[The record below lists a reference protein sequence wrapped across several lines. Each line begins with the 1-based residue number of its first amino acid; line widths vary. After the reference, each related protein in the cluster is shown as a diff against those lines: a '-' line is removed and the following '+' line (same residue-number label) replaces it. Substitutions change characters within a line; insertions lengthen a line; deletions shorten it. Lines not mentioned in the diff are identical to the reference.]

1 MTRRPGRYRAGM
13 ADDRGAPIAYMVLE
27 EGTPVHAA
35 DGVEIGTV
43 KHVLADTGA
52 DVFDGIVV
60 ATKDG
65 DRFVDAPEVGDL
77 YERLV
82 VLTIGSDQAAAL
94 PEHTPAP
101 AVVQL
106 DADTVAGADPGGTK
120 GTARK
125 VWDRLSGNY

>member
-1 MTRRPGRYRAGM
+1 M

-27 EGTPVHAA
+27 EGTPVQTA
-35 DGVEIGTV
+35 DGVELGRV

-60 ATKDG
+60 DTKEG
-65 DRFVDAPEVGDL
+65 DKFVDAPEVGEL

-82 VLTIGSDQAAAL
+82 VLTIRADRARKL
-94 PEHTPAP
+94 PDHTPSP
-101 AVVQL
+101 AVV
-106 DADTVAGADPGGTK
+106 DVDPDTIAGADDAGGAK
-120 GTARK
+120 STARK

>member
-1 MTRRPGRYRAGM
+1 M

-27 EGTPVHAA
+27 EGTPVHSA

-52 DVFDGIVV
+52 DVFDGLVLE
-60 ATKDG
+60 TREG
-65 DRFVDAPEVGDL
+65 DRFVDAPEVAEL

-82 VLTIGSDQAAAL
+82 VLTIGADRARQL
-94 PEHTPAP
+94 PEHTPSP
-101 AVVQL
+101 AVVHV
-106 DADTVAGADPGGTK
+106 DPDTIAGDDSSGAK
-120 GTARK
+120 STARK

>member
-1 MTRRPGRYRAGM
+1 M

-27 EGTPVHAA
+27 PGTPVQSA
-35 DGVEIGTV
+35 DGVALGTV

-60 ATKDG
+60 DTDQG

-77 YERLV
+77 FERLV
-82 VLTIGSDQAAAL
+82 VLGISAEQAAQL
-94 PEHTPAP
+94 PEHSPSPAVIEVDPDTIAGNDDPAP
-101 AVVQL
+101 
-106 DADTVAGADPGGTK
+106 K
-120 GTARK
+120 STARK

>member
-1 MTRRPGRYRAGM
+1 M

-27 EGTPVHAA
+27 EGTPVHTA

-43 KHVLADTGA
+43 KHVLAETGA

-60 ATKDG
+60 DTKQG

-82 VLTIGSDQAAAL
+82 LLTIGSDQAAQL

-101 AVVQL
+101 AVVEL
-106 DADTVAGADPGGTK
+106 DADTIAGDDPGGAK

>member
-1 MTRRPGRYRAGM
+1 M

-27 EGTPVHAA
+27 PGTPVQSS

-43 KHVLADTGA
+43 RHVLADTGA
-52 DVFDGIVV
+52 DVFDGLVLD
-60 ATKDG
+60 TKDG

-82 VLTIGSDQAAAL
+82 VLAIDAERARQL
-94 PEHTPAP
+94 PEHTPSP
-101 AVVQL
+101 AVVEV
-106 DADTVAGADPGGTK
+106 DPDTLAGSDDPAPK
-120 GTARK
+120 SAARK

>member
-1 MTRRPGRYRAGM
+1 M
-13 ADDRGAPIAYMVLE
+13 ADDDRGAPIAYMVLE
-27 EGTPVHAA
+27 EGTPVRAS
-35 DGVEIGTV
+35 DGTEVGTV
-43 KHVLADTGA
+43 RRVLADDGT

-60 ATKDG
+60 QTGDG
-65 DRFVDAPEVGDL
+65 ERFVDAPEVAEL

-82 VLTIGSDQAAAL
+82 VLTIDGEQAGKL

-101 AVVQL
+101 AVIDVDPDTIAGD
-106 DADTVAGADPGGTK
+106 DAGGAK

>member
-1 MTRRPGRYRAGM
+1 M
-13 ADDRGAPIAYMVLE
+13 ADDRGAPIAYMVLA
-27 EGTPVHAA
+27 EGTPVHTA

-60 ATKDG
+60 DTEQG

-82 VLTIGSDQAAAL
+82 LLTISSGQAAEL

-101 AVVQL
+101 AVVAL
-106 DADTVAGADPGGTK
+106 DADTVAGGGPTGGTK
-120 GTARK
+120 GAARK
-125 VWDRLSGNY
+125 VWDRLTGNY

>member
-1 MTRRPGRYRAGM
+1 M

-60 ATKDG
+60 DTKQG
-65 DRFVDAPEVGDL
+65 DRFVDAPEVGEL

-82 VLTIGSDQAAAL
+82 ILTIRSDAAAGL
-94 PEHTPAP
+94 PEHTPSP
-101 AVVQL
+101 AVVHL
-106 DADTVAGADPGGTK
+106 DADTIAGANPGGAK

-125 VWDRLSGNY
+125 VWDRLTGNY